1 MTSSSLNVS
10 RSNEYV
16 SKDDPIRG
24 LVYKQHTINFDPKH
38 LKALGKNLVDFD
50 NLAKNGFKLIN
61 DILAQWWNPYL
72 KM

>member
-24 LVYKQHTINFDPKH
+24 LVYKQNTTNFDPKH

-50 NLAKNGFKLIN
+50 NLAKNGFKLID